1 MENKKLFLVYNTHTH
16 FFLSWLKF
24 IYTSVPR
31 IKDNE
36 IQPQKWLSNVEL

>member
-1 MENKKLFLVYNTHTH
+1 MHI
-16 FFLSWLKF
+16 FFLLIKF